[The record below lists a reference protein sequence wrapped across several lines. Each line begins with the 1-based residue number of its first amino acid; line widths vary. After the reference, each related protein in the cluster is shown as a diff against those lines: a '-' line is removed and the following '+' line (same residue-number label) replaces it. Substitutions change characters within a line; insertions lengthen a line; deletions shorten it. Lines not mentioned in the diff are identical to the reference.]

1 MQPSDIS
8 PIGRIGTL
16 AATLS
21 AGACIGAYVAA
32 NPAVASAETTAGS
45 AGHSVTH
52 TSSAPESSSSHA
64 LATHV
69 LVGHPPGVVKPA
81 TATLPGPH
89 AIAAT
94 GSVPIAQSQ
103 VGLAPNVSTAP
114 PSPIAPAAAWSLLA
128 WVRREFEQTFHSAT
142 ANATAT
148 ASAVAHPA
156 ATSPP
161 FTVMTQ
167 NLYVG
172 GDLGPI
178 MRARTPQQSY
188 QANTQL
194 WNSVLATDYPTR
206 SAALATEIE
215 QTKPAVIGLQEA
227 TLWRD
232 QLVSDVVTG
241 TTTPNA
247 DHVVYDQVGLLIANL
262 AADGTP
268 YVVASRSTTSD
279 TEGARINPDSP
290 DGYSD
295 IRRTSS
301 DAILVR
307 ADQMDRISNPQ
318 SGDYLAKS
326 VTVTSTGRRTNERGW
341 VSVDYRLDDTHTVRI
356 ISTHLEPA
364 VATPLSVIV
373 QTLQAVELLG
383 RVYASPHPVV
393 VLGDLN
399 SPDNIPLTP
408 AYWILRA
415 GLNDA
420 WWTTHPFN
428 LQGTCCQATL
438 LDNPKSTAV
447 LRLDHVLVRGVTAN
461 SATFTGTKPFRLTP
475 PPLWVSDHFGVESTL
490 HVTDT
495 PAWLWLARLVPFLGP
510 LI

>member
-1 MQPSDIS
+1 MQGTVQLELP
-8 PIGRIGTL
+8 GRVATAGTGAQWRGERFDL
-16 AATLS
+16 SLAYGFSWLLPNTGDHLNVPYAATQDLSLS
-21 AGACIGAYVAA
+21 AFGAQPLLPGMSGEAQGVGLNSQWRLTAESAVQLNAA
-32 NPAVASAETTAGS
+32 LHQLRLRSGS
-45 AGHSVTH
+45 ATPVFDLQQAMLDVGMNYGAFSGNVTGRVNRLNEQPGYPN
-52 TSSAPESSSSHA
+52 SYWSGID
-64 LATHV
+64 
-69 LVGHPPGVVKPA
+69 VG
-81 TATLPGPH
+81 
-89 AIAAT
+89 
-94 GSVPIAQSQ
+94 
-103 VGLAPNVSTAP
+103 VS
-114 PSPIAPAAAWSLLA
+114 W
-128 WVRREFEQTFHSAT
+128 
-142 ANATAT
+142 
-148 ASAVAHPA
+148 
-156 ATSPP
+156 
-161 FTVMTQ
+161 
-167 NLYVG
+167 
-172 GDLGPI
+172 
-178 MRARTPQQSY
+178 RTPWRGELTVGARNVVGKSS
-188 QANTQL
+188 NEE
-194 WNSVLATDYPTR
+194 PTPAER
-206 SAALATEIE
+206 TLSETSALATEIE